1 MMPLLKVTL
10 SKTSMGVGEYL
21 QIISADQQTVNIVL
35 IAERIEVLDV
45 REQPA
50 KPPGG
55 TGGGKRK

>member
-1 MMPLLKVTL
+1 MIPLLKVTL
-10 SKTSMGVGEYL
+10 SQTSMGVGQYM

-45 REQPA
+45 RES
-50 KPPGG
+50 KPKSPGG